1 MPSGHTPTPPP
12 PIHAATKP
20 VAPTISEGILD
31 RLFTESRI
39 HGVLAARSSSEMKLE
54 FALARQLAALPNG
67 EAVLHAM
74 AVEFESRIRY
84 RMPQLRPGY
93 QSGGE
98 TLETRLLASCA
109 RFFERV
115 RRRRAEL
122 LQVDRATGGSGK
134 RA

>member
-1 MPSGHTPTPPP
+1 M
-12 PIHAATKP
+12 HAATKP